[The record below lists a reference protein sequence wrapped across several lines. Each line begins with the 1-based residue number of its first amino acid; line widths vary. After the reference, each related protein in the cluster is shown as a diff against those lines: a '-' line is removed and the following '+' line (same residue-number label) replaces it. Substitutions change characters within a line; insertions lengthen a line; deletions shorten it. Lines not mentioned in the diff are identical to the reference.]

1 MMNSSSI
8 SGNSF
13 VGAIMGQSWS
23 DITPADYANLWL
35 DRIDVGAGTTV
46 SGSAFASGL
55 VASMNYGDVIT
66 NSASRASVTGT
77 NQGCAGLLAVAYNKG
92 NGQCSH
98 VVNSYFAGAL
108 SFSSDGGIIAG
119 NNYGAGSVMIV
130 NTASLS
136 TLSPPVTNGIGVI
149 SISNTPLTDAQFR
162 DPAHSAFSTWTAP
175 PWIFSIGS
183 YPLPL

>member
-1 MMNSSSI
+1 
-8 SGNSF
+8 
-13 VGAIMGQSWS
+13 MGQSWS
-23 DITPADYANLWL
+23 DITPADYANFWL
-35 DRIDVGAGTTV
+35 DRINVGAGTTV
-46 SGSAFASGL
+46 TGQAFASGL
-55 VASMNYGDVIT
+55 VSSMNYGDVIT

-77 NQGCAGLLAVAYNKG
+77 DQGGAGLLGVAYNEG

-108 SFSSDGGIIAG
+108 SFSSGGGIIAG
-119 NNYGAGSVMIV
+119 NGYGAGSVMIV

-162 DPAHSAFSTWTAP
+162 VPAHSAFSTWTAP
-175 PWIFSIGS
+175 R
-183 YPLPL
+183 